1 MKITEELIQKIEMA
15 EKYGATEEEIMK
27 LLDLKAF
34 PSEIKEEFNKYKDFV
49 TVSDA
54 ADQLKSVL
62 GSLKNEKAYELKV
75 LRLIDKGEIQA
86 EKPSNKEGYRISK
99 GELVRFI
106 EDSKKSKEEWKKEAL
121 HYKKLYEDLLA
132 EKEAPENVQEAV
144 QEEEKESNTNTLVQ
158 EEKGEIEV
166 NTKPKTKKK
175 TGVLEKNQEDGRYY
189 VKGTDICFTSG
200 EPIEFMKNKK
210 YVASTVEH
218 GRESNDYYIV
228 GLGKDVPI
236 EGIKV
241 RY

>member
-54 ADQLKSVL
+54 AEQLKSLL

-75 LRLIDKGEIQA
+75 LRLIEKGEILA
-86 EKPSNKEGYRISK
+86 EKLSNKEGYRISK
-99 GELVRFI
+99 GEIARFI
-106 EDSKKSKEEWKKEAL
+106 EDSKKSKEDWKKEAL

-132 EKEAPENVQEAV
+132 ASQSVQEAV
-144 QEEEKESNTNTLVQ
+144 QEEEETLNTKALVQ
-158 EEKGEIEV
+158 EEKHEIEV
-166 NTKPKTKKK
+166 NTKPKNKKK
-175 TGVLEKNQEDGRYY
+175 TGFLEKNGEDGRYY
-189 VKGTDICFTSG
+189 IKGTEIYFTSG
-200 EPIEFMKNKK
+200 ETIEFMKNKK
-210 YVASTVEH
+210 YATSTVEH
-218 GRESNDYYIV
+218 GGENNDYYIV
-228 GLGKDVPI
+228 ALGKDVPLD
-236 EGIKV
+236 GIKV

>member
-86 EKPSNKEGYRISK
+86 EKLSNKEGYRISK
-99 GELVRFI
+99 GEIARFI

-121 HYKKLYEDLLA
+121 YYKKLYEDLLA
-132 EKEAPENVQEAV
+132 ASQGVQEAV
-144 QEEEKESNTNTLVQ
+144 QDEEKEPNTNVLVQ
-158 EEKGEIEV
+158 EEKREIGA
-166 NTKPKTKKK
+166 NMKPKNKKK
-175 TGVLEKNQEDGRYY
+175 TGVLEKNGEDGRYY
-189 VKGTDICFTSG
+189 IKGTDICFTSG

-218 GRESNDYYIV
+218 GGESNDYYIV
-228 GLGKDVPI
+228 ALGKDVPI